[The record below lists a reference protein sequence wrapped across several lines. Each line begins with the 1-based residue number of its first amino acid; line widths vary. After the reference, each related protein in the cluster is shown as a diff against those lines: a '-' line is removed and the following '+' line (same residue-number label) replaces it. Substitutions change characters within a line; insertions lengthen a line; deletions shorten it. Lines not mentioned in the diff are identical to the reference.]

1 LLPPSRLYPSES
13 RRPYSN
19 SNQSPMTRRDFRK
32 ILSVKSALNVRMRT
46 TSVSPLD
53 NALMMSVELENNT
66 DAGGSFS
73 VEVVNV
79 EIAYG
84 FVTRYDWGP
93 KDSKV
98 VIITSLI
105 GVVIEYFL
113 YEYSNSI
120 FHYFRKNSH

>member
-1 LLPPSRLYPSES
+1 
-13 RRPYSN
+13 
-19 SNQSPMTRRDFRK
+19 MTRRDFRK

-93 KDSKV
+93 KDSKMV
-98 VIITSLI
+98 ITSLRI
-105 GVVIEYFL
+105 LLLTECLVI
-113 YEYSNSI
+113 
-120 FHYFRKNSH
+120 

>member
-1 LLPPSRLYPSES
+1 MLPPSRLYPDIK
-13 RRPYSN
+13 RVN
-19 SNQSPMTRRDFRK
+19 SHSSSYQSRRDFRK

-93 KDSKV
+93 KDKKV
-98 VIITSLI
+98 CNTLLI
-105 GVVIEYFL
+105 GVC
-113 YEYSNSI
+113 YSNILMFFFSKNI
-120 FHYFRKNSH
+120 IHYFRINSR

>member
-1 LLPPSRLYPSES
+1 MMVVNNSFKIYFPFLRNLLFFLLTHTFIIDPSFENSTNSLLLPPSRLYRSDGK
-13 RRPYSN
+13 RTN
-19 SNQSPMTRRDFRK
+19 SFSPPTMRRDFRK

-84 FVTRYDWGP
+84 FVT
-93 KDSKV
+93 
-98 VIITSLI
+98 
-105 GVVIEYFL
+105 
-113 YEYSNSI
+113 
-120 FHYFRKNSH
+120 

>member
-1 LLPPSRLYPSES
+1 MLPPSRLYPLDT
-13 RRPYSN
+13 RRPN
-19 SNQSPMTRRDFRK
+19 SYQNSSQMLRRDFRK

-93 KDSKV
+93 KDSKTVIMSFIEV
-98 VIITSLI
+98 VT
-105 GVVIEYFL
+105 EY
-113 YEYSNSI
+113 ECSNDI
-120 FHYFRKNSH
+120 FHYSRKNSH